1 MFLYDYKWRTFF
13 NLLLF
18 FLQVLSTVQQFS
30 GMSILRAYVVKIFD
44 EVFTE
49 NQNHNATLT
58 SLNCTLDMSSSS
70 TVSSISTEAYVSA
83 IILGIVR
90 LIASLLLSKLL
101 RNFRR
106 RFMYFLSAIL
116 TLISLVSFATCNL
129 LVQNHYFQDTGY
141 VVDLKWA
148 SLVTA
153 CLLVFSVQLGIQ
165 TLPYLLSGELFPS
178 DIRAFCKGLTRSMA
192 CMLLVLGLKMYPVLE
207 HWLSVSGTFYL
218 FGCVVAFSLPIVYC
232 ILPETK
238 DMGLEMIQ
246 NYFTPSK
253 TVFYVDLDPEGEKV
267 IDKLVSSNQ
276 DKLVPNNQE
285 KLILRNQ
292 EDESQLNSKEC

>member
-1 MFLYDYKWRTFF
+1 MVQLKTKQL
-13 NLLLF
+13 NC
-18 FLQVLSTVQQFS
+18 LQVLSTVQQFS

-49 NQNHNATLT
+49 NQNHNASTT
-58 SLNCTLDMSSSS
+58 SLNCTLNMPSSS
-70 TVSSISTEAYVSA
+70 VSSISTEAYVSA

-90 LIASLLLSKLL
+90 LIASLLLSRLL

-129 LVQNHYFQDTGY
+129 LVQKQYFQDTWY
-141 VVDLKWA
+141 VIDLKWA

-192 CMLLVLGLKMYPVLE
+192 CLLLVFGLKMYPVLE

-218 FGCVVAFSLPIVYC
+218 FGCVLAFSLPIVYC

-253 TVFYVDLDPEGEKV
+253 TVFYVDLDPEGDKV
-267 IDKLVSSNQ
+267 IDKLVSENQ
-276 DKLVPNNQE
+276 EKQPAKNQE
-285 KLILRNQ
+285 KLILKNQ
-292 EDESQLNSKEC
+292 EDEAHMNSIEC